1 MLATCGWSATT
12 RHTGDKH
19 DKGTLRDQ
27 GNAMTWEHF
36 QGYLA
41 NMTHPKRVMTLAEMA
56 NMAVFNTSDKA
67 SGMTGTTVNLTMG
80 GVAD

>member
-41 NMTHPKRVMTLAEMA
+41 NMTHPK
-56 NMAVFNTSDKA
+56 
-67 SGMTGTTVNLTMG
+67 TGDDARGDGKHG
-80 GVAD
+80 GL